1 MDKPVSALVP
11 FTAISPL
18 ARIRV
23 ARHLPAPAEI
33 LVRVGERVTA
43 SQKIARIPAHGEMRL
58 VNVAR
63 TLGLDD
69 PDLSRVL
76 LKKRGDRVEAGEVLA
91 ARRALLPFW
100 YKPCRSPIS
109 GRVAAIGHGWVVV
122 EAEPDSRSR
131 PGEKGSGD
139 QWRAAAETADIL
151 AGVAGEVVV
160 ITDGRSVT
168 IETIG
173 AHIVG
178 ACGIGGEG
186 SGVLRVSTQDPGHTL
201 TADDVELGSN
211 DAILVGGAG
220 VSPDALER
228 AREMRVKGIIVGGIS
243 PWRYASHPA
252 PPFPVVATEGY
263 GNLPMSRIAFE
274 ILKRWEG
281 HQASIVEQMDGAAR
295 RLRPAIVVS
304 LGEERQRESDLPA
317 SRPPHDH
324 ARQGDWVRAVRRPL
338 LGQVGEIVSW
348 STQAQFV
355 PSGLAL
361 SGAHVD
367 FARVES
373 MGSLHSEAM
382 GQTEGPLQARDP
394 VRFVPWLNL
403 ERIG

>member
-1 MDKPVSALVP
+1 
-11 FTAISPL
+11 
-18 ARIRV
+18 
-23 ARHLPAPAEI
+23 
-33 LVRVGERVTA
+33 VGERVAA
-43 SQKIARIPAHGEMRL
+43 SQKIARIPAHGEMRV

-69 PDLSRVL
+69 PDLSGVL

-109 GRVAAIGHGWVVV
+109 GRVAAISHGWVVV
-122 EAEPDSRSR
+122 EAEPDSHSR

-139 QWRAAAETADIL
+139 QWRAGPETADLL

-160 ITDGRSVT
+160 IADGRSVT

-304 LGEERQRESDLPA
+304 LGEEQRESELPA
-317 SRPPHDH
+317 SLPPQDPV
-324 ARQGDWVRAVRRPL
+324 RQGDRVRAVRRPL

-361 SGAHVD
+361 SGAHVE
-367 FARVES
+367 FAGVES
-373 MGSLHSEAM
+373 MGSLHSEAI
-382 GQTEGPLQARDP
+382 GQTERRLQARDH